1 MLSVRNFLSS
11 GDSVQ
16 QISGDSFESLLF
28 LLYKYIMKWTKE
40 QLIEASLSV
49 VKQKSQLAM
58 IEKKVKDKGI
68 RMTFSERMYFKKKYL
83 PLKKKITDMENE
95 FLLNVA
101 GNGIEGE
108 ENAEPPPTN
117 KEQQTFKIII

>member
-1 MLSVRNFLSS
+1 MT
-11 GDSVQ
+11 
-16 QISGDSFESLLF
+16 
-28 LLYKYIMKWTKE
+28 KWTKE
-40 QLIEASLSV
+40 QLIEGSVSL
-49 VKQKSQLAM
+49 VKMKSKLAM

-68 RMTFSERMYFKKKYL
+68 RITFGDRLKFDRIYH

-108 ENAEPPPTN
+108 ENAEPPPAH
-117 KEQQTFKIII
+117 KEQ

>member
-1 MLSVRNFLSS
+1 MT
-11 GDSVQ
+11 Q
-16 QISGDSFESLLF
+16 
-28 LLYKYIMKWTKE
+28 WTKE
-40 QLIEASLSV
+40 QLIEGSVSL
-49 VKQKSQLAM
+49 VKMKSKLAM

-68 RMTFSERMYFKKKYL
+68 RITFSDRLKFDRIYH

-117 KEQQTFKIII
+117 QKK